1 MLHLERNVISKLEPA
16 GLTSSVT
23 PKLRELYLTNNT
35 LTAITKGAL
44 DFAFLG
50 ILHLDSN
57 QLTEVPTQALSDVPN
72 LEELNLSHN
81 LIRLVEPR
89 AFQPVSQQLKRLYME
104 HAGME
109 KVKRTQTYE
118 QFDLHSKCTIS
129 IVFPVAVFN

>member
-1 MLHLERNVISKLEPA
+1 M
-16 GLTSSVT
+16 T

-35 LTAITKGAL
+35 LTAVTKGAL